1 MREKLNQLGV
11 EPMPMTPAE
20 IDRLV
25 ADEIVA
31 NGKLIK
37 AAGIQ

>member
-1 MREKLNQLGV
+1 
-11 EPMPMTPAE
+11 MPLTPAGL
-20 IDRLV
+20 DKLV

-37 AAGIQ
+37 AAGVQ

>member
-1 MREKLNQLGV
+1 MQDRLKQLAV
-11 EPMPMTPAE
+11 YPMPLTPAG
-20 IDRLV
+20 IDKLV

-37 AAGIQ
+37 AAGVQ